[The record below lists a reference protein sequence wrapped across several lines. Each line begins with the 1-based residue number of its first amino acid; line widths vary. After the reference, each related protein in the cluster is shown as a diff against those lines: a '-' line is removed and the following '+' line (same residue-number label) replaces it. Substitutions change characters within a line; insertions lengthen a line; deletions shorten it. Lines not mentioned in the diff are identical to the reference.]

1 MNPDKK
7 KDFNEDEDNIID
19 WSEVLVKPKDI
30 VLTSEGN
37 KEEET
42 QDKIIK
48 YPIQIIKDN
57 IKSEDEQQEIKII
70 NGVQLNSI
78 KRDSEGNPVK
88 NIN

>member
-19 WSEVLVKPKDI
+19 WSDVLVKPKDI

-42 QDKIIK
+42 PDKIVK

-57 IKSEDEQQEIKII
+57 IKSEDE
-70 NGVQLNSI
+70 
-78 KRDSEGNPVK
+78 
-88 NIN
+88 

>member
-37 KEEET
+37 KEEE
-42 QDKIIK
+42 
-48 YPIQIIKDN
+48 
-57 IKSEDEQQEIKII
+57 S
-70 NGVQLNSI
+70 
-78 KRDSEGNPVK
+78 
-88 NIN
+88 

>member
-30 VLTSEGN
+30 VLTSEAN

-42 QDKIIK
+42 SDKIVK

-57 IKSEDEQQEIKII
+57 VKSEDE
-70 NGVQLNSI
+70 
-78 KRDSEGNPVK
+78 
-88 NIN
+88 